1 MKSMNRNEVWKDIWI
16 KKGVDKNAA
25 PHLADGYD
33 LLSADEYDNM
43 VLQVTQ
49 PVGLNGKESILE
61 CGCGAGAFLLSL
73 LKIYPNLKVSGVDY
87 SPTLLERARGT
98 LEGNFFVADMTD
110 LGFLTSDTYDH
121 TISFGTVL
129 YLSSEEAVR
138 RAIDEMLRITKSGGM
153 IYIGEVPDAAKND
166 EAESIRRVS
175 HKSVKKLSATNPDH
189 LYLSKDFFQ
198 DLAHTNALDL
208 KIIDHTDFD
217 LGNYQA
223 ARYRY
228 SAYLT
233 KKGGK
238 AY

>member
-1 MKSMNRNEVWKDIWI
+1 MKPMDRNAVWKDIWI
-16 KKGVDKNAA
+16 KKGLDKNASLL
-25 PHLADGYD
+25 LADGYD

-43 VLQVTQ
+43 VLQVTR
-49 PVGLNGKESILE
+49 PIGLGGKESILE
-61 CGCGAGAFLLSL
+61 CGCGAGAFLASL
-73 LKIYPNLKVSGVDY
+73 LKIHPGLKISGIDY
-87 SPTLLERARGT
+87 SQTLLERARECLKG
-98 LEGNFFVADMTD
+98 EFFVVDMTD
-110 LGFLTSDTYDH
+110 LGFLAPDTYDH

-129 YLSSEEAVR
+129 YLSSEQSVR
-138 RAIDEMLRITKSGGM
+138 RAIGEMLRITKPGGM
-153 IYIGEVPDAAKND
+153 VYIGEVPDASKRD
-166 EAESIRRVS
+166 DAENIRLVS
-175 HKSVKKLSATNPDH
+175 HQSVRKVSAANPDH

-198 DLAHTNALDL
+198 DFALTNALDL

-233 KKGGK
+233 KKGGE